1 MGIRTHTNCGTYFVQ
16 LHAVFKIFNDR
27 AECEKHMS
35 LNSICMLA
43 ADRWRIM
50 CKHIV
55 MLAKSQA
62 NIPKDLTHLQD
73 VISLIK
79 LGDGDPPAVPA
90 AASSSEPMPVAA
102 AAPPAEPALQWW
114 LNQPVPYTGG
124 VIDWEKLEEDLP
136 EPYDTDEFECE
147 IMALDFSKPQSSAIH
162 PYYHPHPDADCQI
175 TGHKCNCEKCR
186 EAIAICSP
194 VRKRTRAELETQE
207 VEPTETLQVPSPSTP
222 QFGTG
227 SSSFEDT
234 YVVEDTPP
242 ANKRRPAPAAPAEAE
257 VWSSTAVSGSP
268 PPVGIGATE
277 NLLAHIENLANTA
290 AMPATA
296 TVEKKQVPRQKVNE
310 KVLHQIGG

>member
-1 MGIRTHTNCGTYFVQ
+1 
-16 LHAVFKIFNDR
+16 
-27 AECEKHMS
+27 
-35 LNSICMLA
+35 MLA

-73 VISLIK
+73 VIKLIK
-79 LGDGDPPAVPA
+79 LGDGNPPAVPA

-124 VIDWEKLEEDLP
+124 VIDWEKLEDDLP

-207 VEPTETLQVPSPSTP
+207 VEPTETLQVASPSTP
-222 QFGTG
+222 QFGTYVVEET
-227 SSSFEDT
+227 FEDT

-242 ANKRRPAPAAPAEAE
+242 ANSRRPAPAAPAEAE
-257 VWSSTAVSGSP
+257 FWSSTAVSGPP

-290 AMPATA
+290 EMHATA
-296 TVEKKQVPRQKVNE
+296 TIEKKESAKA
-310 KVLHQIGG
+310 KG